1 MNKSLGR
8 ALGVENL
15 QRLHA
20 ERALLKKERE
30 LLRESEEGRLSLVAC
45 TNNRNETEHGRSEE
59 TEKRG

>member
-8 ALGVENL
+8 ELGAENL

-30 LLRESEEGRLSLVAC
+30 LLRESEEGRQSCFAC
-45 TNNRNETEHGRSEE
+45 SNYRHETEHGGSSK
-59 TEKRG
+59 TEKGS